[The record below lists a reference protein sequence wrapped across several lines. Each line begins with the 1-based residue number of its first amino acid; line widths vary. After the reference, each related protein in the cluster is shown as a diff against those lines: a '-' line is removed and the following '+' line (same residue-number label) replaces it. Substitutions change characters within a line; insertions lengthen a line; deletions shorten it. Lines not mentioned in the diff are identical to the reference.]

1 VCAENVI
8 VGESVGISEAQVN
21 VGLSSKVED
30 GVNLVAFKAVHD
42 FRGIGDIAM
51 VEAEVPLVI
60 ECSRVVQRGAVVEL
74 VERYDIVRIGVC
86 HGQMSHQPASTM
98 KDTE

>member
-8 VGESVGISEAQVN
+8 IGESVGISEAQVN
-21 VGLSSKVED
+21 MGLSSKVKD

-42 FRGIGDIAM
+42 LRGISDIAM

-60 ECSRVVQRGAVVEL
+60 ECSRVVQRSAVVEF
-74 VERYDIVRIGVC
+74 VERDDIVRIRVC

-98 KDTE
+98 RDTK